1 MQECVNPIQ
10 RVNNLDETVK
20 TVTMTNGALRSLVR
34 EKLNDMTSDEGFV
47 QNKLKPLVRA
57 VRSKLQSNPVA
68 WRSEVSRNI
77 VTFGDH
83 DTKIDV
89 EVRATAKCEISVAL
103 RVNDGEWFVN
113 WREADM
119 HRAQNQRLQGRDI
132 YNLTL
137 EALTQMKLTRKKAE
151 DYIDV
156 LQLLFLYA
164 DTVSHKHPEL
174 RLSYIDD
181 SQEAEVEM
189 MEAA

>member
-89 EVRATAKCEISVAL
+89 EVRATDKCEISVAL
-103 RVNDGEWFVN
+103 RVNDGKWFVN
-113 WREADM
+113 LREADM
-119 HRAQNQRLQGRDI
+119 HRKQNQRLQGRDI
-132 YNLTL
+132 YNSTL
-137 EALTQMKLTRKKAE
+137 EALSQMKLTCEKRKITSMCFN
-151 DYIDV
+151 YYFCMPTQFPIST
-156 LQLLFLYA
+156 QN
-164 DTVSHKHPEL
+164 
-174 RLSYIDD
+174 
-181 SQEAEVEM
+181 
-189 MEAA
+189 